1 MRKKYNVES
10 GNVSL
15 SNEEYLRKKEV
26 LASFFLDRNYELMT
40 FKQIKGVFNITKKED
55 YILEK
60 ILDELQQEGRVYID
74 DSKRYVPTASKNIY
88 VGIYE
93 AKSSNFGFVR
103 IEDNEDIY
111 VSSEYSMNAMDKDKV
126 LVKKIS
132 SKTEEKNAE
141 GQVIK
146 IIERNIKTVIGRFQK
161 SRNYGFVE
169 SIDNKMNDIYIPK
182 KYAKDVEDNQMV
194 KVELLKYPI
203 NSNKAEGKIVQVIGS
218 IDDEN
223 IDVKALNTY
232 YNIENRK
239 QFPSD
244 VCHEISKIKDT
255 VSSED
260 FVGRKDKTNENIYTI
275 DGEDA
280 KDLDDGVSVKKL
292 DDGNYLLSV
301 YIADVSHYVKDKTRL
316 NEEAISRGTSIYIPG
331 TVVPMLPKKLSN
343 GICSLNEGV
352 DRLALAID
360 IKIDKEGEVIESD
373 IYKAVINVKKRM
385 TYENVYKVL
394 SLEDKEGLKE
404 YEPFK
409 QDLFLMQEL
418 ALILNVKR
426 ISKGSINF
434 DIPETKVVLDENG
447 KVIEIKPYE
456 ITIANKIIEEFMLV
470 ANMQVAEKFF
480 YLDLPFIY
488 RIHEK
493 PDDERLRELNEVLYN
508 YGKKIKGIKN
518 IHPKT
523 LADIINSI
531 TDEEEKQVVS
541 NYMLRCLKL
550 ARYSEE
556 CIGHFGLA
564 AKYYCH
570 FTSPIRRYPDLFI
583 HRVISDYIDNGYV
596 LSDEKIEKYKI
607 QAQKYAKISSEM
619 EKEATQ
625 VERDFDD
632 LYKAIY
638 MERFIDK
645 DFSCVVSSITSFGMF
660 VKLANTVEGLIPF
673 SNINDND
680 YYIFDEKRRILVG
693 KNTGEIFRVGDKLK
707 VKLVR
712 CDIKTKQIDFEF
724 VSREVKNERKQEKSS
739 SKKAGNKGKNK
750 QKKVKGEKATK
761 KAN

>member
-10 GNVSL
+10 ENVSL

-26 LASFFLDRNYELMT
+26 LASFFLDGNYELMT

-55 YILEK
+55 YILEQ
-60 ILDELQQEGRVYID
+60 ILDELQKEGRVYID
-74 DSKRYVPTASKNIY
+74 DSKRYVPTASRNIY

-93 AKSSNFGFVR
+93 AKSANFGFVR

-126 LVKKIS
+126 LVKKIAN
-132 SKTEEKNAE
+132 KTEDKNAE

-169 SIDNKMNDIYIPK
+169 PIDNKMNDIYIPK
-182 KYAKDVEDNQMV
+182 KYAQDIEDSQMV
-194 KVELLKYPI
+194 KVELLKYPT

-218 IDDEN
+218 IDDED

-232 YNIENRK
+232 YDIENRK
-239 QFPSD
+239 QFPID
-244 VCHEISKIKDT
+244 VCQEVSKIEDT
-255 VSSED
+255 VLPED
-260 FVGRKDKTNENIYTI
+260 FAGRKDKTNENVYTI

-316 NEEAISRGTSIYIPG
+316 NEEAISRGTSVYIPG

-352 DRLALAID
+352 NRLALAID

-385 TYENVYKVL
+385 TYEKVYKVL
-394 SLEDKEGLKE
+394 NLEDEEVLKE
-404 YEPFK
+404 YEPYK
-409 QDLFLMQEL
+409 QDIFLMQEL
-418 ALILNVKR
+418 ALLLNVKR
-426 ISKGSINF
+426 ISNGSINF

-447 KVIEIKPYE
+447 KVVEIKPYE

-596 LSDEKIEKYKI
+596 LNDEKIEKYKI

-625 VERDFDD
+625 TERDFDD

-638 MERFIDK
+638 MERFIGEE
-645 DFSCVVSSITSFGMF
+645 FSCVVSSITSFGMF

-673 SNINDND
+673 NNMNDND

-724 VSREVKNERKQEKSS
+724 VSREVKNERKQGKNS
-739 SKKAGNKGKNK
+739 SKKDGSKAKSK
-750 QKKVKGEKATK
+750 QRKVKGEKATK
-761 KAN
+761 KTN